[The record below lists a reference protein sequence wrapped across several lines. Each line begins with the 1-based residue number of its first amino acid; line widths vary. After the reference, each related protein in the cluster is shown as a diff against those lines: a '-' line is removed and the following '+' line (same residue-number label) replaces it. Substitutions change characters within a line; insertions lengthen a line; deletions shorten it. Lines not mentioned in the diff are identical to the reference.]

1 MTFIQTTATNQQFFR
16 SQFRHLA
23 LPTLFILFGLIM
35 GTWASRIPALRD
47 GIQLSHSALSMV
59 LLCGG
64 LGAVLSFPISS
75 RMMAWFGGR
84 KSMLYS
90 GIALLIVLVSIGLA
104 TNVLMLKLAVLML
117 GITASCFDVAMNSVA
132 TRQEKTSG
140 KSQLSKLHGWCCAG
154 GLTGAAFGS
163 LMASIHI
170 RPARHFSMIAGL
182 IAVVLWI
189 SCSLLESGD
198 DETGA
203 VIEKKSFALPRG
215 PLVLLGALGFFGSVA
230 EGSIAD
236 WSGIFLKD
244 HFGVTDGFAPLSLS
258 AFSVMML
265 ITRIIG
271 DRLKGS
277 YSARFLLGIGGLLAA
292 LGLFLA
298 VFAPNAYFALGGF
311 ALAGLGMALV
321 FPFVFSA
328 AGREGPLA
336 LAGVATMS
344 YSGSLMGP
352 PMLGAVAHNFGMQS
366 AMGFIG
372 ILSAASAV
380 IASKSVMLR

>member
-1 MTFIQTTATNQQFFR
+1 MIFVQTTAVNQQSFL

-23 LPTLFILFGLIM
+23 LPTLFALFGLIM
-35 GTWASRIPALRD
+35 GTWAGRIPALRD
-47 GIQLSHSALSMV
+47 GVHASHSALSMV

-64 LGAVLSFPISS
+64 LGAVLSFPVSS
-75 RMMAWFGGR
+75 RMMAGLGGR
-84 KSMLYS
+84 KTMLCS
-90 GIALLIVLVSIGLA
+90 GMALLVALVSIGLA
-104 TNVLMLKLAVLML
+104 PNVLMLKVAVLML
-117 GITASCFDVAMNSVA
+117 GIAASCFDVAMNSVA
-132 TRQEKTSG
+132 AVHEETSG
-140 KSQLSKLHGWCCAG
+140 QSHLSTLHAWCCG
-154 GLTGAAFGS
+154 GALAGAAFGS
-163 LMASIHI
+163 LMAGMHIH
-170 RPARHFSMIAGL
+170 PVMHFSMIAS
-182 IAVVLWI
+182 AVACMLWLG
-189 SCSLLESGD
+189 CDMLETD
-198 DETGA
+198 DVGKK
-203 VIEKKSFALPRG
+203 IEKKSFALPRG

-244 HFGVTDGFAPLSLS
+244 HFGVTDGFAPLALS

-277 YSARFLLGIGGLLAA
+277 HSPRRLLGIGGLLGA
-292 LGLFLA
+292 LGLFFA
-298 VFAPNAYFALGGF
+298 VFAPNAYCALGGF

-328 AGREGPLA
+328 AGREGPIA
-336 LAGVATMS
+336 LAGVATMA

-352 PMLGAVAHNFGMQS
+352 PMLGAVAHNFGMQA

-380 IASKSVMLR
+380 IASRSAMLG